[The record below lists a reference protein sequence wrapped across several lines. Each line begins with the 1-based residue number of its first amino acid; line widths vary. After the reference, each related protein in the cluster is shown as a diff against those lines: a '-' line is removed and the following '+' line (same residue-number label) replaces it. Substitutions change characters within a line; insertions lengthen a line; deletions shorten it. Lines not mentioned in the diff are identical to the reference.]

1 MDYVGGGNPTNALTA
16 CSKGAGN
23 MFIGTFGAA
32 TLLLSAPMA
41 FTKEGWDSGGIVGGI
56 SGLIGGTIIGTV
68 GAGLFLTSGTITTLG
83 HVINGVCHTPGAV
96 YGLASGRTWDE
107 ERQEW
112 IIYSLKDESDRV
124 LSITEE
130 SFIEQINKGVSIA
143 AILGNT
149 DQLSWNNF
157 TGLKNTEDIPVSQRP
172 KKNIKDRILYDVL
185 GVEPEATASEIKKA
199 YYVKARASHPDRN
212 PDDPDASKKFQKI
225 GDAYQVL
232 SDPQMRELYD
242 NRGTSS
248 LDTSNQPKIDA
259 SALYAMIFGSED
271 FEAIVGELAL
281 ASQMKMYISQVTEAP
296 NPNMHLI
303 LAFRQRKREVQLAVN
318 LLKKIDLYIE
328 DETKFNELIATEV
341 AELTKT
347 PLGGTLLSLVGTVY
361 TDKANSELSTLYS
374 ITSSLKS
381 FGDNIVDCVNLV
393 DGAIQ
398 TASSALQF
406 LKVSAQNQ
414 TENFDESNLSEEE
427 KIHRM
432 RARMMSAPPNATEKQ
447 RQEFKDV
454 SKKVAT
460 SMIGLLFIVTKY
472 DIVNTI
478 HKVCDKLLKDYT
490 VSNEVIEARKKAL
503 LALGSI
509 YQQHGSSYDD
519 GLNDLV
525 TRIGLQT
532 GMYGDHQYPKPQ
544 SSGPNTPMKGSSMNE
559 KAKNILL
566 NIDNL
571 SVAELKAHIISEGY
585 GSELAKVIEKKEMK
599 KLLKKIAVTMIDDV
613 EVLREMVKQA
623 GVSFNVQNLDLQTLQ
638 DALLN
643 YE

>member
-1 MDYVGGGNPTNALTA
+1 M
-16 CSKGAGN
+16 
-23 MFIGTFGAA
+23 
-32 TLLLSAPMA
+32 
-41 FTKEGWDSGGIVGGI
+41 
-56 SGLIGGTIIGTV
+56 
-68 GAGLFLTSGTITTLG
+68 
-83 HVINGVCHTPGAV
+83 
-96 YGLASGRTWDE
+96 
-107 ERQEW
+107 
-112 IIYSLKDESDRV
+112 
-124 LSITEE
+124 
-130 SFIEQINKGVSIA
+130 
-143 AILGNT
+143 
-149 DQLSWNNF
+149 SWNNF
-157 TGLKNTEDIPVSQRP
+157 TGLKNTEDVPVSQRP
-172 KKNIKDRILYDVL
+172 KKNIKDRILYDAL

-232 SDPQMRELYD
+232 SDPQTRELYD

-281 ASQMKMYISQVTEAP
+281 ASQMKMYLSQATDAP
-296 NPNMHLI
+296 NANMHLI

-318 LLKKIDLYIE
+318 LLKKVDLFME
-328 DETKFNELIATEV
+328 NETKFNEAIAAEV

-361 TDKANSELSTLYS
+361 SDKANSELSTLYS
-374 ITSSLKS
+374 ITSTLKS
-381 FGDNIVDCVNLV
+381 FGDNVVDCVNLV

-398 TASSALQF
+398 TASSALQY

-414 TENFDESNLSEEE
+414 TDNFDESHLSEEE
-427 KIHRM
+427 KLHRM

-478 HKVCDKLLKDYT
+478 HKVCDKILKDST
-490 VSNEVIEARKKAL
+490 VNSAVIEARKKAL
-503 LALGSI
+503 LALGTI
-509 YQQHGSSYDD
+509 YQQHGSTYDD

-525 TRIGLQT
+525 NRIGLQT

-544 SSGPNTPMKGSSMNE
+544 PSGPNTPVKENTKNE
-559 KAKNILL
+559 NAKNILL
-566 NIDNL
+566 NINNM
-571 SVAELKAHIISEGY
+571 SVAELKAKIISEGY
-585 GSELAKVIEKKEMK
+585 GSELARVIEKKEMK
-599 KLLKKIAVTMIDDV
+599 TLLKKITVNMIDDV
-613 EVLREMVKQA
+613 DTLRDIVKRA
-623 GVSFNVQNLDLQTLQ
+623 GNSIDVQNLDLQTLQ
-638 DALLN
+638 DMLLN

>member
-1 MDYVGGGNPTNALTA
+1 
-16 CSKGAGN
+16 
-23 MFIGTFGAA
+23 
-32 TLLLSAPMA
+32 
-41 FTKEGWDSGGIVGGI
+41 
-56 SGLIGGTIIGTV
+56 
-68 GAGLFLTSGTITTLG
+68 
-83 HVINGVCHTPGAV
+83 
-96 YGLASGRTWDE
+96 
-107 ERQEW
+107 
-112 IIYSLKDESDRV
+112 
-124 LSITEE
+124 
-130 SFIEQINKGVSIA
+130 
-143 AILGNT
+143 
-149 DQLSWNNF
+149 
-157 TGLKNTEDIPVSQRP
+157 
-172 KKNIKDRILYDVL
+172 
-185 GVEPEATASEIKKA
+185 
-199 YYVKARASHPDRN
+199 
-212 PDDPDASKKFQKI
+212 
-225 GDAYQVL
+225 
-232 SDPQMRELYD
+232 
-242 NRGTSS
+242 
-248 LDTSNQPKIDA
+248 
-259 SALYAMIFGSED
+259 
-271 FEAIVGELAL
+271 
-281 ASQMKMYISQVTEAP
+281 
-296 NPNMHLI
+296 
-303 LAFRQRKREVQLAVN
+303 
-318 LLKKIDLYIE
+318 
-328 DETKFNELIATEV
+328 
-341 AELTKT
+341 
-347 PLGGTLLSLVGTVY
+347 
-361 TDKANSELSTLYS
+361 
-374 ITSSLKS
+374 
-381 FGDNIVDCVNLV
+381 V

-427 KIHRM
+427 KMHRM

-544 SSGPNTPMKGSSMNE
+544 PSGPNTPMKGSSMNE